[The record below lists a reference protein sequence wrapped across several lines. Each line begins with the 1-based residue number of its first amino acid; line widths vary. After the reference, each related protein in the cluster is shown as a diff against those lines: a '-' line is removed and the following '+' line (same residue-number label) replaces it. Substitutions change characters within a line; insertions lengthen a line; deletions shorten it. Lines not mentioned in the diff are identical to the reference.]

1 MDKTYSS
8 IDDILNDSDF
18 GDIFAAKPKAA
29 PITTDTRLI
38 ESFEEINRFIDNNQR
53 EPLEANDI
61 SERRLYSRLLGFRA
75 DKVKSELL
83 AKYDRHKL
91 LSKVFYEPKSIDD
104 ILQDDDLSQIF
115 EDENS
120 IFDLKHVSHSSK
132 RQGADFVARRK
143 VCKNFAQY
151 EPLFKECQAELKSGK
166 RNLIKFNESNLVEK
180 TFFILNGVL
189 GYLVT
194 IKELYKGKDG
204 KPDGRI
210 HCVFE
215 NGTESNMLFRSLC
228 KRLYE
233 NGKLIT
239 SSNSEVLAEFSK
251 GFNLV
256 TDEDTQTG
264 FIYILKSKST
274 NPKINSIENLYKIG
288 YSTIPVEERI
298 KNAENEPTY
307 LMAPVEVISIYQCYN
322 LNPQKFEHIIHSF
335 FAQACL
341 NLDVFGED
349 GKRYNPR
356 EWFILPLIVI
366 EEAIAHIISG
376 EISQYQFDAAR
387 QDGDKIFKIPRLY

>member
-1 MDKTYSS
+1 MDNIYNSL
-8 IDDILNDSDF
+8 DDILNDSDF
-18 GDIFAAKPKAA
+18 GDIFVAKPKAA
-29 PITTDTRLI
+29 PITADTRLI
-38 ESFEEINRFIDNNQR
+38 ESFEEINRFIDDNQR
-53 EPLEANDI
+53 EPLEANDVR
-61 SERRLYSRLLGFRA
+61 ERPLFIRLQGFRN
-75 DKVKSELL
+75 DKARSELL

-91 LSKVFYEPKSIDD
+91 LSKVLYEPKSIDD

-120 IFDLKHVSHSSK
+120 IFDLKHVSHISK
-132 RQGADFVARRK
+132 RQEADFVARRK
-143 VCKNFAQY
+143 ICKNFAQY

-166 RNLIKFNESNLVEK
+166 RNLIKFNEQSLTPN
-180 TFFILNGVL
+180 TFFIVNGVL
-189 GYLVT
+189 GYLET
-194 IKELYKGKDG
+194 IYDLIKD
-204 KPDGRI
+204 KNSKLDGRI
-210 HCVFE
+210 YCVFE
-215 NGTESNMLFRSLC
+215 NGTESNMLFRSLG
-228 KRLYE
+228 KMLYQ
-233 NGKLIT
+233 NGYIVS
-239 SSNSEVLAEFSK
+239 SSNSDDIAEFSR

-322 LNPQKFEHIIHSF
+322 LNPQKFEHIIHTF
-335 FAQACL
+335 FAKACL
-341 NLDVFGED
+341 KLDVFGED

-356 EWFILPLIVI
+356 EWFILPLAVI

-387 QDGDKIFKIPRLY
+387 QDGDKIF

>member
-1 MDKTYSS
+1 MDKIYNSL
-8 IDDILNDSDF
+8 DDILNDSDF
-18 GDIFAAKPKAA
+18 GDVFAAKPKAVA
-29 PITTDTRLI
+29 FTADSRLI
-38 ESFEEINRFIDNNQR
+38 ESFEEINCFIDEYQR
-53 EPLEANDI
+53 EPIEATNLT
-61 SERRLYSRLLGFRA
+61 ERRLYSRLQGLRN
-75 DKVKSELL
+75 DKAKSELL
-83 AKYDRHKL
+83 IKYDRHGL
-91 LSKVFYEPKSIDD
+91 LDKILCEPKSIDD
-104 ILQDDDLSQIF
+104 ILQDDELSQIF
-115 EDENS
+115 DDESS

-132 RQGADFVARRK
+132 RQSTDFVARRK
-143 VCKNFAQY
+143 VCKNFTQY
-151 EPLFKECQAELKSGK
+151 EPLFKECQVELKSAK

-264 FIYILKSKST
+264 FIYILKSKSA

-335 FAQACL
+335 FAKACL

-356 EWFILPLIVI
+356 EWFILPLTVI

-376 EISQYQFDAAR
+376 EIAQYQFDAAK
-387 QDGDKIFKIPRLY
+387 QVIISLF

>member
-1 MDKTYSS
+1 MDNIYNSL
-8 IDDILNDSDF
+8 DDILNDSDF
-18 GDIFAAKPKAA
+18 GDIFVAKPKAA
-29 PITTDTRLI
+29 PITADTRLI
-38 ESFEEINRFIDNNQR
+38 ESFEEINRFIDDNQR
-53 EPLEANDI
+53 EPLEANDVR
-61 SERRLYSRLLGFRA
+61 ERPLFIRLQGFRN
-75 DKVKSELL
+75 DKARSELL

-91 LSKVFYEPKSIDD
+91 LSKVLYEPKSIDD

-120 IFDLKHVSHSSK
+120 IFDLKHVSHISK
-132 RQGADFVARRK
+132 RQEADLVARRK
-143 VCKNFAQY
+143 ICKNFAQY

-166 RNLIKFNESNLVEK
+166 RNLIKFNEQSLTPN
-180 TFFILNGVL
+180 TFFIVNGVL
-189 GYLVT
+189 GYLET
-194 IKELYKGKDG
+194 IYDLIKD
-204 KPDGRI
+204 KNSKLDGRI
-210 HCVFE
+210 YCVFE
-215 NGTESNMLFRSLC
+215 NGTESNMLFRSLG
-228 KRLYE
+228 KMLYQ
-233 NGKLIT
+233 NGYIVS
-239 SSNSEVLAEFSK
+239 SSNSDDIAEFSR

-298 KNAENEPTY
+298 KNAENDPTY

-322 LNPQKFEHIIHSF
+322 LNPQKFEHIIHTF
-335 FAQACL
+335 FAKACL
-341 NLDVFGED
+341 KLDVFGED

-356 EWFILPLIVI
+356 EWFILPLAVI

-387 QDGDKIFKIPRLY
+387 QDGDKIF